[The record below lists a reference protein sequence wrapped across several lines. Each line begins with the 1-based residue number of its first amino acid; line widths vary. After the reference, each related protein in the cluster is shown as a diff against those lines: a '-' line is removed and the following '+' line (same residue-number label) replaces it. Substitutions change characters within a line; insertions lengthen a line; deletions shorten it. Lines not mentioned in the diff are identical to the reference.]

1 MEAVNKS
8 QVAVHRAE
16 VKCTSIINS
25 FSFLDGRG
33 VNGILA
39 LF

>member
-1 MEAVNKS
+1 METVNKS

-16 VKCTSIINS
+16 VKCTSIIDTLS
-25 FSFLDGRG
+25 YLEGGG